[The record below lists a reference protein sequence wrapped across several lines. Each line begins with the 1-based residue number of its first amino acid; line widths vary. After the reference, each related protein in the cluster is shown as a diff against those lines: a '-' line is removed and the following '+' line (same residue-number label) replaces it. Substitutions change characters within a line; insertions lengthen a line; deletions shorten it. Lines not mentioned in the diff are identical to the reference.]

1 MSNHW
6 CKQCFMRDKSQQKSI
21 LINSYCEKDIELRRI
36 MAKMTKIG
44 INLDNN
50 WTNCSDR

>member
-6 CKQCFMRDKSQQKSI
+6 GKQCFMRDKSLQKS
-21 LINSYCEKDIELRRI
+21 LLTNSYCEKVAKLRQI